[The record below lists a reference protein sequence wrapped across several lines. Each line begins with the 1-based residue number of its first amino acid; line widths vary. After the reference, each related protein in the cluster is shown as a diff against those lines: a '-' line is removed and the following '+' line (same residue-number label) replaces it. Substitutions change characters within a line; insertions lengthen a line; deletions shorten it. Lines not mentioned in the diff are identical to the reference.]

1 MNGDERGGLSI
12 IVPVYNERGAVD
24 DSIQRMS
31 RIRESVDYDIEI
43 IFVDDGST
51 DGSEVILADQ
61 SRNPFRVIRNVTNRG
76 YGASLKR
83 GIMAAKYDVVAI
95 TDADNTYPDERIP
108 ELYERL
114 SEGSLDMLVG
124 ARMGAN
130 VHIPWLRK
138 PPKWALNQLANYLSG
153 RKIPDLNSGL
163 RLMKK
168 GVVERFL
175 NVLPDSF
182 SFTTTITLALMTNG
196 YSVEYIAIDY
206 AHRSG
211 SSKIR
216 PIHDTLNF
224 VQLICRTVMYFN
236 PLRVFIPLS
245 IVLALTAFAV
255 LLLSW
260 AFSRQIMDVT
270 FGTLLVTSV
279 NVLIVG
285 LLADLID
292 KRLP

>member
-1 MNGDERGGLSI
+1 MNGDERSGLSI

-24 DSIQRMS
+24 DSIHRMT

-61 SRNPFRVIRNVTNRG
+61 SRNPFRVIRNVINRG
-76 YGASLKR
+76 YGAALKR
-83 GIMAAKYDVVAI
+83 GIIAAKYDVVAI

-108 ELYERL
+108 ELYERM

-168 GVVERFL
+168 EVVERFL
-175 NVLPDSF
+175 HVLPDSF

-196 YSVEYIAIDY
+196 YSVEYIPIDY

-270 FGTLLVTSV
+270 FGTLL
-279 NVLIVG
+279 
-285 LLADLID
+285 D

>member
-1 MNGDERGGLSI
+1 MSSIQPTGLTI
-12 IVPVYNERGAVD
+12 VVPVYNERGAVE
-24 DSIQRMS
+24 DSIQRMKHVTD
-31 RIRESVDYDIEI
+31 SVGNEIEV

-51 DGSEVILADQ
+51 DGSEAVLADQ
-61 SRNPFRVIRNVTNRG
+61 SQNPFRVIRSENNCG

-83 GIMAAKYDVVAI
+83 GIRAAKYDVIAI

-108 ELYERL
+108 ELYKTMRE
-114 SEGSLDMLVG
+114 SSLDMLVG
-124 ARMGAN
+124 ARMGAS
-130 VHIPWLRK
+130 VHIPWIRK
-138 PPKWALNQLANYLSG
+138 PPKWALNKLANYLCG
-153 RKIPDLNSGL
+153 KQIPDLNSGL
-163 RLMKK
+163 RLMKRE
-168 GVVERFL
+168 VVERFMHI
-175 NVLPDSF
+175 LPDSF

-196 YSVEYIAIDY
+196 YAVEYVPIDY

-224 VQLICRTVMYFN
+224 VQLILRTVMYFN

-245 IVLALTAFAV
+245 VLLAACAVLV

-260 AFSRQIMDVT
+260 SFGRQIMDVT

-279 NVLIVG
+279 NVLILG
-285 LLADLID
+285 LIADLLD

>member
-1 MNGDERGGLSI
+1 MSSIQPTGLTI
-12 IVPVYNERGAVD
+12 VVPVYNERGAVA
-24 DSIQRMS
+24 DSIQRMKQIAEAFS
-31 RIRESVDYDIEI
+31 RDIEV

-51 DGSEVILADQ
+51 DGSETILADPSQ
-61 SRNPFRVIRNVTNRG
+61 NPFRVIRSEKNRG

-83 GIMAAKYDVVAI
+83 GIMAAKHDVIAI

-108 ELYERL
+108 ELYATMRDR
-114 SEGSLDMLVG
+114 SVDMLVG

-130 VHIPWLRK
+130 VNIPWIRR
-138 PPKWALNQLANYLSG
+138 PPKWALNKLANYLCG
-153 RKIPDLNSGL
+153 MKIPDLNSGL
-163 RLMKK
+163 RLMKREA
-168 GVVERFL
+168 VERFMH
-175 NVLPDSF
+175 VLPDSF

-196 YSVEYIAIDY
+196 YAVEYVPIDY

-224 VQLICRTVMYFN
+224 VQLILRTVMYFN

-245 IVLALTAFAV
+245 VLLAVCAFLV

-260 AFSRQIMDVT
+260 AFGRQIMDVT

-279 NVLIVG
+279 NVLILG
-285 LLADLID
+285 LLADLLD

>member
-1 MNGDERGGLSI
+1 MKSDSPNGLSVV
-12 IVPVYNERGAVD
+12 VPVYNERGAVD
-24 DSIQRMS
+24 DSIQRMT
-31 RIRESVDYDIEI
+31 RVCQSVGRDIEV

-51 DGSEVILADQ
+51 DGSEEILADP
-61 SRNPFRVIRNVTNRG
+61 SRNPFRVIRNATNRG

-83 GIMAAKYDVVAI
+83 GIMSAKYDIVAI

-108 ELYERL
+108 ELYAKVREN
-114 SEGSLDMLVG
+114 SLDMLVG

-130 VHIPWLRK
+130 VHIPWIRR
-138 PPKWALNQLANYLSG
+138 PPKWVLNKLANYLSG
-153 RKIPDLNSGL
+153 NNIPDLNSGL

-168 GVVERFL
+168 DVVADFMH
-175 NVLPDSF
+175 VLPDSF

-196 YSVEYIAIDY
+196 YAVEYIPIDY

-245 IVLALTAFAV
+245 ILLALAAFAV
-255 LLLSW
+255 LVLSW
-260 AFSRQIMDVT
+260 IFARQIMDVT

-279 NVLIVG
+279 NVLILG
-285 LLADLID
+285 LLADLLD

>member
-1 MNGDERGGLSI
+1 MSSIQPTGLTI
-12 IVPVYNERGAVD
+12 VVPVYNERGAVE
-24 DSIQRMS
+24 DSIQRMKQVT
-31 RIRESVDYDIEI
+31 ESVSHEIEV

-51 DGSEVILADQ
+51 DGSEAILADQ
-61 SRNPFRVIRNVTNRG
+61 SRNPFRVIRNENNRG

-83 GIMAAKYDVVAI
+83 GIRAATYNVIAI

-108 ELYERL
+108 ELYATMRE
-114 SEGSLDMLVG
+114 SSLDMLVG

-130 VHIPWLRK
+130 VHIPWIRR
-138 PPKWALNQLANYLSG
+138 PPKWALNKLANYLCG
-153 RKIPDLNSGL
+153 NQIPDLNSGL
-163 RLMKK
+163 RLMKRE
-168 GVVERFL
+168 VVERFMHI
-175 NVLPDSF
+175 LPDSF
-182 SFTTTITLALMTNG
+182 SFTTTITLALMTTG
-196 YSVEYIAIDY
+196 YAVEFVPIDY

-224 VQLICRTVMYFN
+224 VQLILRTVMYFN

-245 IVLALTAFAV
+245 VLLAVCAFLV

-260 AFSRQIMDVT
+260 AFGRQIMDVT

-279 NVLIVG
+279 NVLILG
-285 LLADLID
+285 LLADLLD